1 MDVIAANEDPHA
13 HSSLEEFSDATGLS
27 HVEVDASAGVEIL
40 NRTASGIQL
49 ARWLEAPHIEVWTVE
64 HFHLEVAKVLRRY
77 VLAGEL
83 DDIEAGRRVA
93 LLAQWELDVARVAPL
108 LVDAWSMRHNV
119 TLHDALYVAL
129 ARQLDA
135 TLLTADRK
143 LAAAPGLGV
152 RTRTAHLKLT

>member
-1 MDVIAANEDPHA
+1 VPERLV
-13 HSSLEEFSDATGLS
+13 LE
-27 HVEVDASAGVEIL
+27 ASAGVEVL
-40 NRTASGIQL
+40 NRTGTGIQF
-49 ARWLEAPHIEVWTVE
+49 ARLLERPDLEVWTVE
-64 HFHLEVAKVLRRY
+64 HFHLEVAKVMRRY

-83 DDIEAGRRVA
+83 DDTEASRRVA

-108 LVDAWSMRHNV
+108 LAEAWTLRHNV
-119 TLHDALYVAL
+119 TLHDALYVTL

-143 LAAAPGLGV
+143 LANAPGLDV

>member
-1 MDVIAANEDPHA
+1 M
-13 HSSLEEFSDATGLS
+13 L
-27 HVEVDASAGVEIL
+27 DASAGAEIL

-49 ARWLEAPHIEVWTVE
+49 ARWLEAPAVEVWTVE

-77 VLAGEL
+77 VLAG
-83 DDIEAGRRVA
+83 DTEAGRRVA

-143 LAAAPGLGV
+143 LAAAPGLDV
-152 RTRTAHLKLT
+152 RTRMAHLKLT

>member
-1 MDVIAANEDPHA
+1 M
-13 HSSLEEFSDATGLS
+13 L
-27 HVEVDASAGVEIL
+27 DASAGVEIL
-40 NRTASGIQL
+40 NRTATGIQL
-49 ARWLEAPHIEVWTVE
+49 ARPLEAPSTEVWTVE

-77 VLAGEL
+77 ALAGDL
-83 DDIEAGRRVA
+83 DDTEATRRVG
-93 LLAQWELDVARVAPL
+93 LLTQWELDVARIGPL
-108 LVDAWSMRHNV
+108 LVDAWAMRHNV

-143 LAAAPGLGV
+143 LANTPGLDI

>member
-1 MDVIAANEDPHA
+1 VPERVV
-13 HSSLEEFSDATGLS
+13 L
-27 HVEVDASAGVEIL
+27 DASSGVEIL
-40 NRTASGIQL
+40 NRTATGIQL
-49 ARWLEAPHIEVWTVE
+49 ARWLEAPTIEVWTVE

-77 VLAGEL
+77 VLSGDL
-83 DDIEAGRRVA
+83 DETEAGRRVA

-135 TLLTADRK
+135 TLVTADRK
-143 LAAAPGLGV
+143 LAASPGLNV